1 MTNQPLSFHIA
12 HCFTEKAMT
21 RLEVA
26 SDADGREE
34 SWFGSIFMAW
44 PSPMQCFLYFL
55 INAHEL

>member
-1 MTNQPLSFHIA
+1 
-12 HCFTEKAMT
+12 MT

-55 INAHEL
+55 IDAHEL